1 MALVPRAVTSSM
13 PDQYADPIY
22 VRPPA
27 DEDNA
32 KIFLIDILAAIHRNR
47 RLAVMV
53 GLLSAA
59 LVLAI
64 TFIMTPLYKSTA
76 QVMLD
81 TRHEQVVDVQAV
93 LSNLPS
99 DTFVV
104 DSEVQVLQSPALA
117 RRVIEK
123 LQLDKDPE
131 FNAAI
136 RPPSALGAVKR
147 TVAGAV
153 RGTLLYTGVPV
164 PIFLGGGPVNE
175 QVAAE
180 RHESGIVQ
188 AFERRLNVSRQGLTY
203 LINISFWSQDAGKS
217 VRIANAIAAT
227 YLEQQKLTKADA
239 TRQANELLQKHVS
252 RLQGEVHQAEL
263 AVADYKSRH
272 GLLNAVGAPLT
283 EKEISDLST
292 QMATAQAEEAEQQG
306 KLAAATSQLQRAG
319 TNGVGQAAASETI
332 RDMRTRDA
340 ELAQQ
345 EASLSRRYGPKHPA
359 LIKVRQERQAL
370 EAQLAEETHRII
382 AGQRAEAAAA
392 AQRTSSLRA
401 SIQQDR
407 KILALNNSAGVRLA
421 ELERNASAVRS
432 VYESFLKRL
441 KQTAAQEDLQSADA
455 QIVSPATIPLSP
467 SSPSWTLA
475 MAAAAAL
482 AMLASAAAIGLREFL
497 DRGVRSV
504 QEAEAASGL
513 PVIATIPRIAQADPA
528 AYVVKRP
535 MSDFAEAIRNL
546 RTSLFV
552 SRSGS
557 VPRIVTLM
565 SAMPQEG
572 KTTTTLA
579 LGRQCAESGARVL
592 IIDADLRRRAL
603 SAHLGKPVRQGFVE
617 LVQGEALL
625 ENCLY
630 SDPLS
635 AATILPL
642 SGVEAG
648 GKDVFFAHDLAPL
661 FDRLR
666 DHFDIILIDTAPLL
680 PLAEP
685 RIVAAHADS
694 VVMLSHWHKTPQSA
708 MKDAARLIRTL
719 DVPIAGMALTCA
731 DMKLIDT
738 FGYTA
743 RGYGQREAYSQY
755 YIA

>member
-1 MALVPRAVTSSM
+1 MNLVPSAASART
-13 PDQYADPIY
+13 PDQFAEPIY

-47 RLAVMV
+47 KLALSVA
-53 GLLSAA
+53 LLSIVA
-59 LVLAI
+59 VI
-64 TFIMTPLYKSTA
+64 TVTFLLTPLYKSTA

-81 TRHEQVVDVQAV
+81 TRHEQVVDLQAV
-93 LSNLPS
+93 LSSLPS

-117 RRVIEK
+117 RQVIDK
-123 LQLDKDPE
+123 LNLGSDPE

-136 RPPSALGAVKR
+136 RAPTMLGQVKQ
-147 TVAGAV
+147 TVMAAA
-153 RGTLLYTGVPV
+153 RGTFLALNIPLPV
-164 PIFLGGGPVNE
+164 FLGGGPVNE
-175 QVAAE
+175 QLAAQ
-180 RHESGIVQ
+180 RHESSLIQ
-188 AFERRLNVSRQGLTY
+188 AFESRLTITRQGLTY
-203 LINISFWSQDAGKS
+203 LINISFWSDDASKS
-217 VRIANAIAAT
+217 VRIANTIAAT
-227 YLEQQKLTKADA
+227 YLDMQKEQKSAA
-239 TRQANELLQKHVS
+239 TREANGLIKKHVDS
-252 RLQGEVHQAEL
+252 LRGELHTAEQ
-263 AVADYKSRH
+263 AVADYQAKH
-272 GLLNAVGAPLT
+272 GLLTAVGTPLT
-283 EKEISDLST
+283 EQEISALST
-292 QMATAQAEEAEQQG
+292 QMATAQAEEAEQEG
-306 KLAAATSQLQRAG
+306 KLAAANAQLHQGG
-319 TNGVGQAAASETI
+319 TNGVGQAAASDTI
-332 RDMRTRDA
+332 RAMRTQEA
-340 ELAQQ
+340 ELAQE
-345 EASLSRRYGPKHPA
+345 EASLSKRYGPKHPA
-359 LIKVRQERQAL
+359 LAKVHQQRMAL
-370 EAQLAEETHRII
+370 EESLSAETQRII
-382 AGQRAEAAAA
+382 AGQRAEASAA
-392 AQRTSSLRA
+392 AQRTASLRA
-401 SIQQDR
+401 SIAHDR
-407 KILALNNSAGVRLA
+407 QLLSLSNTAGVRLG
-421 ELERNASAVRS
+421 ELQRNASALRS
-432 VYESFLKRL
+432 VYESFLTRL
-441 KQTAAQEDLQSADA
+441 KQTEAQVDIQDADA

-467 SSPSWTLA
+467 TSPSWMLA

-482 AMLASAAAIGLREFL
+482 AAVAAAAAIGLREFL

-504 QEAEAASGL
+504 QEAEAATEL

-552 SRSGS
+552 SRSGA
-557 VPRIVTLM
+557 VPRIVVLM

-603 SAHLGKPVRQGFVE
+603 SAHLGQPVRQGFVE
-617 LVQGEALL
+617 LIEGQALL

-630 SDPLS
+630 DDPLS

-642 SGVEAG
+642 SDADTGRR
-648 GKDVFFAHDLAPL
+648 DVFFTHDLAPL

-666 DHFDIILIDTAPLL
+666 DLFDIILVDTAPLL

-685 RIVAAHADS
+685 RLIATHADS
-694 VVMLSHWHKTPQSA
+694 VVMLTHWHKTPQSA

-731 DMKLIDT
+731 DMKLLDT

-743 RGYGQREAYSQY
+743 RGYGRHAAYNQY